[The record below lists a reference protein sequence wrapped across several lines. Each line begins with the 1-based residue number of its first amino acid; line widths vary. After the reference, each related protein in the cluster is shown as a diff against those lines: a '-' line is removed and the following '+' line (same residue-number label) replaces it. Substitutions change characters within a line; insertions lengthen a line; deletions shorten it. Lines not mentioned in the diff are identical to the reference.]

1 MFLQGVLGEAWW
13 LDVVFWWCNCG
24 GMRGERGVFAVVFSG
39 LNNTPRFWDLFCWL
53 LVLGVF
59 RLGVGHLKLSL
70 GRTTLGRATAKDRF
84 SRRLVI
90 R

>member
-1 MFLQGVLGEAWW
+1 MWFFGGVTVVECVVNVGVL
-13 LDVVFWWCNCG
+13 
-24 GMRGERGVFAVVFSG
+24 AVVFSG